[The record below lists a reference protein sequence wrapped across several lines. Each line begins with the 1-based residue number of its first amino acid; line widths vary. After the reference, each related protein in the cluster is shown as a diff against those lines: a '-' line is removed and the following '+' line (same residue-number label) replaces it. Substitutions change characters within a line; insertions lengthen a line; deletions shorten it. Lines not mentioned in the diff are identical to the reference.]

1 MDEQQLDSTSVMIDD
16 LARRVAQTSV
26 EASSWKARALVAE
39 QALEQ
44 MRQAEGGSAPGPDL
58 KIVEDEQTD
67 G

>member
-1 MDEQQLDSTSVMIDD
+1 MEALDATSVMIDD

-39 QALEQ
+39 RALEELT
-44 MRQAEGGSAPGPDL
+44 QAEGGSAPGPDL
-58 KIVEDEQTD
+58 KIVEDEETD